1 MPREP
6 IFSAEDSQPSPE
18 SAARDLL
25 AETENQAGSSDGAAG
40 DGGQTG
46 NDATVTPEED
56 LVLRPRRMED
66 MIGQRSVYERLEI
79 AVDAAKIRNEPLGH
93 ILLDGPPGLGKTTFA
108 TCIPHALGVPLQIA
122 SGATLASPKDLLPYL
137 TNAEGGSILFID
149 EIHRMP
155 KTVEEFMYPAMEDFR
170 IDITLG
176 EGVNARTVN
185 MALRPFTIIGATTRT
200 GLLSAPLRD
209 RFQIRE
215 HLDFYSHDE
224 LTQIIL
230 RNAAKLKIS
239 VEEKA
244 AEKMAVCSRGTPR
257 IANNRLR
264 WVRDYATTR
273 ANGAISLAVAVA
285 ALDMLGIDP
294 LGLDPQDR
302 KYMETILR
310 VFQGGP
316 VGVEAVA
323 HTLNTA
329 TDTLTDEVEPFLLR
343 AELVVRTPRGR
354 MLATAGYE
362 HLGVQPPPE
371 LLNPYLSEPTL
382 PDSEE
387 SENDGHN
394 PHLPLFE

>member
-6 IFSAEDSQPSPE
+6 IFSAEDQPPGQE
-18 SAARDLL
+18 TVPQR
-25 AETENQAGSSDGAAG
+25 AEHG
-40 DGGQTG
+40 TG
-46 NDATVTPEED
+46 PGHEED
-56 LVLRPRRMED
+56 LALRPRRLED
-66 MIGQRSVYERLEI
+66 MIGQRKVYERLKI

-122 SGATLASPKDLLPYL
+122 SGATLAAPKDLLPYL
-137 TNAEGGSILFID
+137 TNAEGGSVLFID

-209 RFQIRE
+209 RFQVRE
-215 HLDFYSHDE
+215 HLDFYDLDE
-224 LTQIIL
+224 LAQIIL
-230 RNAAKLKIS
+230 RSAAKLKIS
-239 VEEKA
+239 IVDEA

-264 WVRDYATTR
+264 WVRDYATTK
-273 ANGAISLAVAVA
+273 ANGTITLAVAEA
-285 ALDMLGIDP
+285 ALAMLGIDP

-354 MLATAGYE
+354 KLATAGYE
-362 HLGVQPPPE
+362 HLGVMPPADPI
-371 LLNPYLSEPTL
+371 NPYHSGPPTDA
-382 PDSEE
+382 PSTDTKKPKQ
-387 SENDGHN
+387 NDN
-394 PHLPLFE
+394 RPHLPRFEQLGSGKK